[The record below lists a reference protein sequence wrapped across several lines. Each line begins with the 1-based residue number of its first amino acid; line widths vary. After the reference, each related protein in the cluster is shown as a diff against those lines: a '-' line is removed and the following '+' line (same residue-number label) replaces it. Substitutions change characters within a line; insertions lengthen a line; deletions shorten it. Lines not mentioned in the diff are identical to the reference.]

1 MTLGKAYD
9 AVMNRVE
16 VTPEMRERVLKRIGE
31 AEITPARPK
40 VLRLPALKR
49 YLSAAACLALVIVGA
64 AVLPRLLGPERQDP
78 PLVQLPPG
86 MEEAQSLQELSGL
99 VGFEVR
105 EDFTLPFAVEE
116 TEYLAYGTDLAQ
128 VTYTGGGLT
137 ATYRQSA
144 GEGDNS
150 GDYTPYPS
158 SVELDLDGLAVTL
171 KGEGGAY
178 VLAVWTDGRYSYSVA
193 LSTGIAEAEWA
204 AVLDPR

>member
-31 AEITPARPK
+31 AEITPAHPK

-49 YLSAAACLALVIVGA
+49 YLSAAACLALAVVGA

-78 PLVQLPPG
+78 PH
-86 MEEAQSLQELSGL
+86 SLQELSGL

-105 EDFTLPFAVEE
+105 GDFTLPFAVDE
-116 TEYLAYGTDLAQ
+116 TEYLAYGADLAQ
-128 VTYTGGGLT
+128 VTYTGGGQT

-150 GDYTPYPS
+150 GDYTLYPS
-158 SVELDLDGLAVTL
+158 SAELDLDGLAVTL

-204 AVLDPR
+204 ALLDSH